1 MRFNLPADA
10 GSFEIP
16 DDWWRF
22 AEMERFQ
29 PSPGGYYPYRA
40 RPENDVDVVPIAD
53 IEPPRRSPGTPMLKK
68 FKMMPV
74 LFAFQSP
81 ECALSGRRIYAL
93 ACPRLRAS
101 QPLTTA
107 AAGRPAEK
115 RSPRWQT
122 NSNVSMQ
129 PSTAS

>member
-81 ECALSGRRIYAL
+81 ECALPAVEVYVATSAPYRFTVHNGFHRFYG
-93 ACPRLRAS
+93 S
-101 QPLTTA
+101 V
-107 AAGRPAEK
+107 AAGYTHLPVLVCE
-115 RSPRWQT
+115 PL
-122 NSNVSMQ
+122 NL
-129 PSTAS
+129 